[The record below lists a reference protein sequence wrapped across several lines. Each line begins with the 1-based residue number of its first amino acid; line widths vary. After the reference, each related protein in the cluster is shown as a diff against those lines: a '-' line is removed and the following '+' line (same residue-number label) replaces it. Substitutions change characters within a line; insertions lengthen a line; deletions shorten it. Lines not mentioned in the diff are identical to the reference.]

1 MKIKETS
8 PERLIIG
15 SVLLANGGACLY
27 NLLLGYTMGPESYA
41 NRVTLI
47 IFLISLIFGGMIF
60 QLIGSKLHF
69 LFPTRKTSG
78 FVSLPYSCRIG
89 IMAILM
95 VSVLFYS
102 TDLLHHFP
110 SKQMGAV
117 LGIGLAIPLCM
128 VKRIMP
134 GNIYHFLFGKVER
147 STKVHTKQLL
157 YLLALSAGY
166 EFVQLLI
173 KNSDVLMVSHYFNN
187 QETNQYTALVLLGRV
202 IYIFAWMFILKL
214 SIETLRYKQAKKATL
229 PLLKRYLKIL
239 GVLLLSIVT
248 ACYLFHEPIVEGL
261 FGKDYLA
268 IGVLLWQYAI
278 VISLFIIATTVT
290 YHFMVLKD
298 YIPALFMTVVGLFQM
313 ILFVLFHDSLSLVVQ
328 LQMIAMIALLI
339 AQSLYIHT
347 KTMK

>member
-60 QLIGSKLHF
+60 QLVGSKLDF
-69 LFPTRKTSG
+69 FVPAKKTSG

-134 GNIYHFLFGKVER
+134 GNIYHFLFGKVEG
-147 STKVHTKQLL
+147 SSKVHTKQLM

-166 EFVQLLI
+166 EFIQILI
-173 KNSDVLMVSHYFNN
+173 KNGDVLMVSHYFKN
-187 QETNQYTALVLLGRV
+187 QETNQYTALVLVGRV
-202 IYIFAWMFILKL
+202 IYILAWVFILKL
-214 SIETLRYKQAKKATL
+214 SIETLRYNQAKKATL
-229 PLLKRYLKIL
+229 PLLRRHLKIL
-239 GVLLLSIVT
+239 GVLLLSII
-248 ACYLFHEPIVEGL
+248 AICYLFPNTIIGVL
-261 FGKDYLA
+261 FDNDYLA
-268 IGVLLWQYAI
+268 ISGLLWQYAT
-278 VISLFIIATTVT
+278 VISLFIIATMVT
-290 YHFMVLKD
+290 YHFMILKD

-313 ILFVLFHDSLSLVVQ
+313 LLFMLFHDSLSIVVQ
-328 LQMIAMIALLI
+328 LQIIAMIALLI
-339 AQSLYIHT
+339 AQTLYIHT